1 MKVLGI
7 TGGIGAGKS
16 SVLAILEQEYDAF
29 IIRADD
35 IARQLQEPGQP
46 GYLGLMGLFG
56 EAILDSDKKISRNRL
71 ADLIFNDEA
80 RLAQVNG
87 IIHPLTWERIRELIR
102 SRQAEL
108 TAVESALFSRE
119 TSGFCDEIWFIDVA
133 DETRIKRLME
143 SRGYT
148 REKARRIMQ
157 NQPDR
162 ETFLA
167 LADQVIA
174 NNKTAADVR
183 RQIKQLLQTEGKK
196 I

>member
-7 TGGIGAGKS
+7 TGGVGAGKS
-16 SVLAILEQEYDAF
+16 SVLSILEQEYDAF

-35 IARQLQEPGQP
+35 VAKQLQEPGQP
-46 GYLGLMGLFG
+46 GYLRLTELFG
-56 EAILDSDKKISRNRL
+56 DMILDSDKKISRTRL
-71 ADLIFNDEA
+71 ADLIFNDET
-80 RLAQVNG
+80 RLAQVNE
-87 IIHPLTWERIRELIR
+87 IIHPLTWERIRALIR

-108 TAVESALFSRE
+108 TAVESALFGRE
-119 TSGFCDEIWFIDVA
+119 TSSYCNEIWFIDA
-133 DETRIKRLME
+133 AEETRISRLME

-148 REKARRIMQ
+148 REKARKIMQ

-167 LADQVIA
+167 IADQVID

-183 RQIKQLLQTEGKK
+183 RQMKQLLQTEGKK